1 MTFQPITK
9 MPRGGT
15 GRTPNVDPRITLSCY
30 DGKATNIILN
40 KPLMKLLGWRH
51 GERVTISVGAGA
63 DEGWIEVVPTSA
75 SGGFTLSK
83 DSNGNAAKLSS
94 HSLLTN
100 PGRFGAIEAKF
111 TLHGNRIYIAIPSA
125 LRAQEPKAAYVGHA
139 GNNAWA
145 AAE

>member
-1 MTFQPITK
+1 MTFTPIQK
-9 MPRGGT
+9 MPRGGP
-15 GRTPNVDPRITLSCY
+15 GKLPNQQPRITLSCY
-30 DGKATNIILN
+30 DGKATNIVLN
-40 KPLMKLLGWRH
+40 GPLMRLLGWRN
-51 GERVTISVGAGA
+51 GERVTLSVGTGA
-63 DEGWIEVVPTSA
+63 DEGWIEVVPTNA
-75 SGGFTLSK
+75 PGGFTLSK
-83 DSNGNAAKLSS
+83 DSNDKATKLSS
-94 HSLLTN
+94 RALLPN